1 MIQIFVGN
9 NNLLDGVVIRLDIS
23 YVTQNY
29 QNQLFISIKFIIE
42 SNSIYLL
49 IQLMKILSNSLKN
62 T

>member
-29 QNQLFISIKFIIE
+29 QNQLFISIKFNLY
-42 SNSIYLL
+42 SNSIDE
-49 IQLMKILSNSLKN
+49 N
-62 T
+62 TFKFA